1 MRLRTLLSASIM
13 RTLSVPAIALAA
25 ALSMTSTVEVQT
37 NVYYVRAGATGANT
51 GVDWTN
57 AYPTL
62 PSTLRRGATYYIAD
76 GTYGGYEFDDPAS
89 GSTPIYVYKATA
101 SEHGTSTGW
110 SSAYGDGQ
118 AIFTSSLDFTQPYY
132 VLDGKVGGGPGSYTS
147 GHGFKRDYVAAES
160 NRRGVE
166 FSSAA
171 AQISIA
177 HIEVD
182 GRNWTVSSNDAFY
195 SLCDTCD
202 FINISYAY
210 VHGMSRVPIL
220 TVGSDNWIVE
230 YSFLDKFCFNSSGQH
245 CEIISASKGGGTDP
259 TDNYIFRH
267 NIFKNYESTGGLIF
281 EGTNWD
287 IYGNVF
293 WWSSNQGS
301 TTANNGAIGT
311 WSNRGASDVSI
322 HNNSFVGLNGGGS
335 HRIFPIGPYSNV
347 TAYNNL
353 WYNSPGNG
361 SAIFGSTVVHD
372 YNWFSAQ
379 PLQSEPNLQVATALD
394 PFLNLAGGI
403 FELRFPTNAG
413 KSLTA
418 PFNTDPYGKPRGN
431 DGRWDRGAYEYSGTT
446 LTAPQPPTALRII
459 R

>member
-1 MRLRTLLSASIM
+1 MVLRQGVRIQLTLVRRSRDLLVAAMSGREGTFMKLRTLLSASIM

-89 GSTPIYVYKATA
+89 GNTPIYVYKATA

-147 GHGFKRDYVAAES
+147 GHGFKRDYVVAES

-166 FSSAA
+166 FSDAA

-202 FINISYAY
+202 FINISHAY

-267 NIFKNYESTGGLIF
+267 NIFKNYESPRRPHFRGHQLGYLRQCLLVVF
-281 EGTNWD
+281 EPGVDHREQRRDRHLVEPRCIRRQHLQQLVRRTERWRVAPHFPD
-287 IYGNVF
+287 RAVF
-293 WWSSNQGS
+293 E
-301 TTANNGAIGT
+301 
-311 WSNRGASDVSI
+311 R
-322 HNNSFVGLNGGGS
+322 
-335 HRIFPIGPYSNV
+335 HR
-347 TAYNNL
+347 L
-353 WYNSPGNG
+353 Q
-361 SAIFGSTVVHD
+361 
-372 YNWFSAQ
+372 Q
-379 PLQSEPNLQVATALD
+379 PLVQQSRQRLGHLW
-394 PFLNLAGGI
+394 F
-403 FELRFPTNAG
+403 
-413 KSLTA
+413 
-418 PFNTDPYGKPRGN
+418 
-431 DGRWDRGAYEYSGTT
+431 DGRARLQLVQRPAASVRAKLASRDGSR
-446 LTAPQPPTALRII
+446 PVP
-459 R
+459 